1 MTVLKK
7 RYFQDEDVLNNVPNL
22 FLLLGGIFAG
32 LEIIGL
38 LLLQV
43 RSKSELEQC
52 EKFVLLPILSS
63 FKEGFT
69 QFTDNCIFSLNILN
83 LG

>member
-52 EKFVLLPILSS
+52 EKFVL
-63 FKEGFT
+63 
-69 QFTDNCIFSLNILN
+69 
-83 LG
+83 

>member
-1 MTVLKK
+1 MIVLKK

-63 FKEGFT
+63 F
-69 QFTDNCIFSLNILN
+69 
-83 LG
+83 